1 MNDALLPLQRAAR
14 SFRLG
19 MEAQGN
25 AAFVAFVDALLP
37 ELARPARAALAAALA
52 PLLPEVVAAQKRGDF
67 LRVADLLEHEL
78 RPCLAA
84 ADRPRSAR

>member
-1 MNDALLPLQRAAR
+1 MRALLQPLERAAR

-25 AAFVAFVDALLP
+25 EACVALIDALLA
-37 ELARPARAALAAALA
+37 EIARPDQAHLAVALA
-52 PLLPEVVAAQKRGDF
+52 PLLPEVVAAQGRGDF

-78 RPCLAA
+78 RPRLLAPPPPA
-84 ADRPRSAR
+84 